1 MGPSACFII
10 LFQAKRST
18 KIRERYEDDPKL
30 KAYVMTLQK
39 FEKLL
44 KEGVENGSVNITEK
58 TIETD
63 NIFEL

>member
-1 MGPSACFII
+1 
-10 LFQAKRST
+10 
-18 KIRERYEDDPKL
+18 
-30 KAYVMTLQK
+30 MTLQK